1 VRAGPRPDAHV
12 AWRRQNV
19 AEECASELAGAMDR
33 ILGFEQSP
41 NKEASRTE
49 EKVEA

>member
-1 VRAGPRPDAHV
+1 M
-12 AWRRQNV
+12 
-19 AEECASELAGAMDR
+19 AEDCAPELAGAIDR